1 MRDAGSVV
9 RTYTIAVL
17 PGDGIGPEVIAQA
30 ERALEAAGER
40 FGIEFTLRRF
50 PLGAAGVAAAG
61 GPFPRENP
69 AAGGGG
75 RAPVLGAG
83 GGAPPRPAP
92 PPLRP
97 GGCPLSRSAPRP
109 LCAATP
115 LGVP

>member
-50 PLGAAGVAAAG
+50 PLGAAGVGGAG
-61 GPFPRENP
+61 GAVPGGNP
-69 AAGGGG
+69 AAGGAGAPPVG
-75 RAPVLGAG
+75 RGG
-83 GGAPPRPAP
+83 GGAPPRPRAP
-92 PPLRP
+92 PFCT
-97 GGCPLSRSAPRP
+97 GGR
-109 LCAATP
+109 
-115 LGVP
+115 

>member
-50 PLGAAGVAAAG
+50 PLGAAGVGGAG
-61 GPFPRENP
+61 GALPGENP
-69 AAGGGG
+69 AAGGRGA
-75 RAPVLGAG
+75 APLFRG
-83 GGAPPRPAP
+83 GGGPPPPPPPPPPRPP
-92 PPLRP
+92 VCLLSLRARLRLWP
-97 GGCPLSRSAPRP
+97 HHRA
-109 LCAATP
+109 
-115 LGVP
+115 

>member
-30 ERALEAAGER
+30 ERALEAAGDR

-50 PLGAAGVAAAG
+50 PLGAAGVGAAG
-61 GPFPRENP
+61 GAVPGENP

-75 RAPVLGAG
+75 GGGFLRAV
-83 GGAPPRPAP
+83 GGAPPRPRAR
-92 PPLRP
+92 PLLTEVRP
-97 GGCPLSRSAPRP
+97 AALPAAARGCAEPRP
-109 LCAATP
+109 
-115 LGVP
+115 

>member
-9 RTYTIAVL
+9 KTYTIAVL

-61 GPFPRENP
+61 DPFPEETR
-69 AAGGGG
+69 AAVA
-75 RAPVLGAG
+75 RAGPVLLGAVG
-83 GGAPPRPAP
+83 GPSLDPAP
-92 PPLRP
+92 RPLRP
-97 GGCPLSRSAPRP
+97 GVGLPPVRAPPR
-109 LCAATP
+109 
-115 LGVP
+115 